1 MKKQRRCIISD
12 DFNLVATYDFPFKL
26 RDDEDKIIIGEK
38 YTFNLDRPKGELI
51 YKFATENLF
60 TIQLVLDKENLHYLL
75 DFASLLASQS
85 VDVIYKEYFLGRL
98 KYYFSN

>member
-75 DFASLLASQS
+75 DFASMLAYLFGQ
-85 VDVIYKEYFLGRL
+85 DFELIFYL
-98 KYYFSN
+98 KYEGYETEP